1 MIANDL
7 IDFSRPRRL
16 HLLGIGGSGMA
27 PFADLLAGEGHQLS
41 GSDARES
48 ETIERLRRQGIPVL
62 TGNERRILPTGLEG
76 VIRSAAV
83 PNDAPAVMQA
93 RAEGKPVIK
102 YSRAVGLYSRNK
114 RTLAVAGTHGKTTT
128 TALLAHVLRR
138 AGLDPSYIVGG
149 SVPQLPVPGVGESPY
164 LVVEAC
170 EYDRSFLHLAPEVAI
185 ITNIE
190 ADHLDYYKDVVE
202 IRAAF
207 RNFATRVSDLIVM
220 HEDLRETIGRA
231 GGVRARVVT
240 FGTSPAANVRVLP
253 SERAAGERCFFVDG
267 KEYRLPMPGF
277 HNVLNAVAV
286 LAVARE
292 WRLDGEAVRAALE
305 SFQGVGRRLQ
315 VIGQPRG
322 VSVIDDY
329 AHHPTE
335 VAAGLRAL
343 RDEYAPR
350 RLWCVF
356 QPHQYS
362 RLRLF
367 LKDFARALTGA
378 DRIVVPDIF
387 AARDGEA
394 DKRAVSSADLV
405 RELRTQGGDAVQI
418 SDFSR
423 IVDFVRT
430 QAQAGDVVVTM
441 GAGDVG
447 DVAGRLAAEL

>member
-1 MIANDL
+1 MVLDL
-7 IDFSRPRRL
+7 ARPRRL

-27 PFADLLAGEGHQLS
+27 PFAELLAAEGHQLS

-48 ETIERLRRQGIPVL
+48 ETVSRLRNAGIPVV
-62 TGNERRILPTGLEG
+62 TGKQREPLPIGLDG

-83 PNDAPAVMQA
+83 PNNAPAVMQA

-128 TALLAHVLRR
+128 TAMLAYVMRR

-149 SVPQLPVPGVGESPY
+149 NAPQLPQPGLGESPY

-185 ITNIE
+185 IGNIE
-190 ADHLDYYKDVVE
+190 ADHLDYYKDIVE
-202 IRAAF
+202 IREAF
-207 RNFATRVSDLIVM
+207 RQFATRVRGLLVM

-231 GGVRARVVT
+231 SGVRARVLT
-240 FGTSPAANVRVLP
+240 FGTSPDADVRVLP
-253 SERAAGERCFFVDG
+253 SERAPGERCFFIAG
-267 KEYRLPMPGF
+267 KEYRIAMPGF
-277 HNVLNAVAV
+277 HNVLNAAAV
-286 LAVARE
+286 IAVARE
-292 WRLDGEAVRAALE
+292 WRLDGESVRAALE
-305 SFQGVGRRLQ
+305 SFSGVGRRLE
-315 VIGQPRG
+315 VICEQRG
-322 VSVIDDY
+322 VSVVDDY

-356 QPHQYS
+356 QPHQHS
-362 RLRLF
+362 RLRRF
-367 LKDFARALTGA
+367 LVDFAEALTGA
-378 DRIVVPDIF
+378 DRIVIPEVF
-387 AARDGEA
+387 AARDDESDRQSVCA
-394 DKRAVSSADLV
+394 ADLV
-405 RELRTQGGDAVQI
+405 HELTTRGGNVVQI

-430 QAQAGDVVVTM
+430 QAKAGDVVVTM

-447 DVAGRLAAEL
+447 DVADRLAAAL